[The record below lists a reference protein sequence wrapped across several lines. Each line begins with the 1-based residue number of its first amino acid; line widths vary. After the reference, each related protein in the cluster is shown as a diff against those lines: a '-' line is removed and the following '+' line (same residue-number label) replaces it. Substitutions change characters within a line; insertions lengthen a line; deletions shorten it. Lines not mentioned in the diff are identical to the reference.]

1 MSSTPLVVNSIRCSC
16 SDLARVTGVSLPTNE
31 RQSSSSILYVG
42 ENHATRLPARSALIT
57 RISASTFL
65 PHRRPAA
72 TTLNRAASARILCC
86 PAWGRGRFR
95 AVSGSTA
102 NKRAL
107 ANSEAS
113 IGAYHDRPFGCQAR
127 ERLTDLRSCRGLV
140 TKGVGDHPRDP
151 RPLWRGQDSDTHIHR
166 RTVPLEL
173 PGQLGCEAQRFPN
186 LADGGGNIARVD
198 LLPTLPRLGK
208 HLREECLC

>member
-16 SDLARVTGVSLPTNE
+16 SDLARVTGASLPTKE

-95 AVSGSTA
+95 AVSGSTLSS
-102 NKRAL
+102 RAL
-107 ANSEAS
+107 AISEAS
-113 IGAYHDRPFGCQAR
+113 IAAHHSRPFVCETGQ
-127 ERLTDLRSCRGLV
+127 RLTNLRSCSWFVQQCLRDLS
-140 TKGVGDHPRDP
+140 RDP
-151 RPLWRGQDSDTHIHR
+151 SPLGGTQEANADVHGRA
-166 RTVPLEL
+166 VPFEL
-173 PGQLGCEAQRFPN
+173 AGQLGREA
-186 LADGGGNIARVD
+186 
-198 LLPTLPRLGK
+198 
-208 HLREECLC
+208 